1 MVCHRTPAASGR
13 EAATSTARC
22 HQALALKVLSY
33 PRGEST
39 LRLASYPR
47 RPSINVC
54 ATQNTS
60 PTGSHA
66 SGHGPASTAGLSLAN
81 SHTPPRF
88 DELMDAEPGSAEF
101 DELDILADLVAHDE
115 GKHEPMG

>member
-1 MVCHRTPAASGR
+1 MLPRTMPAPAALRSDGSS
-13 EAATSTARC
+13 AFTAPCVPTAMNAGVER
-22 HQALALKVLSY
+22 H
-33 PRGEST
+33 P
-39 LRLASYPR
+39 ASRYPR
-47 RPSINVC
+47 RASINVC

-60 PTGSHA
+60 PTGSHS

-101 DELDILADLVAHDE
+101 DEPAILADLVAHDE